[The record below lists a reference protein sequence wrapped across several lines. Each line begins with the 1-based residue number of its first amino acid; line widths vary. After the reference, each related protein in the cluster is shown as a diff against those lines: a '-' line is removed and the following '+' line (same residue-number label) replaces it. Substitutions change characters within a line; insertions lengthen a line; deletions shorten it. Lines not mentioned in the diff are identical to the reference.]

1 MRKERFDRVDKNL
14 DKKLDELIEKMRETK
29 QRLAGLELEA
39 RQPRLVMEADVIP
52 DTKIRKRT
60 EDAAAD

>member
-1 MRKERFDRVDKNL
+1 MCKERFDRVDKNL

-29 QRLAGLELEA
+29 QRLADLELEA